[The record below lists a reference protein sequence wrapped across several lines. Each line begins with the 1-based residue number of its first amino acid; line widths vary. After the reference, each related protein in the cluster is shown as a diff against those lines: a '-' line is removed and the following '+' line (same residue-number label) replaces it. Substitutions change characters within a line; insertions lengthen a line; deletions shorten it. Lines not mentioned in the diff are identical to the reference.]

1 MPEAS
6 EDHRASSS
14 RDRDRPVRIAVDAM
28 GGDNAPGVE
37 VEGALEAALE
47 AGGALEVVLVGRS
60 ESVGPELSARARPDL
75 PVSVVHADEVIEMGE
90 SPASAVRKKR
100 GASIIVATELHKRGE
115 VDGVVS
121 AGNTGAVVASSL
133 LGLGMLP
140 SVRRPAIASLFPTVK
155 EPSVVLD
162 VGASVDSKP
171 SDLFEFA
178 MMGDVFAHYVLGRE
192 EPRVALMNI
201 GEESSKGSDLV
212 QQAHRLLCQSPLNFI
227 GNVEG
232 RSFLRGKADVVVCD
246 GFVGNVMLKL
256 TEGVLDILT
265 NALSG
270 DGQREVLAS
279 LARQL
284 DYAEYGGAPLLGVN
298 GVVIIAHG
306 SSSPKAIKNAI
317 KVAARFVDIDLD
329 GKIVQR
335 LKGVVAE
342 NGQV

>member
-1 MPEAS
+1 MPGPA
-6 EDHRASSS
+6 
-14 RDRDRPVRIAVDAM
+14 RDRPVRIAVDAM

-37 VEGALEAALE
+37 VEGAVEAAAE
-47 AGGALEVVLVGRS
+47 SDGSIEVVLVGRRDVV
-60 ESVGPELSARARPDL
+60 EPELSKHGRSDL

-90 SPASAVRKKR
+90 SPANAVRKKR
-100 GASIIVATELHKRGE
+100 GASIVVATGLHRE
-115 VDGVVS
+115 HDVDGIVS
-121 AGNTGAVVASSL
+121 AGNTGAVVASTL

-140 SVRRPAIASLFPTVK
+140 NVRRPAIASLFPTVG

-162 VGASVDSKP
+162 VGASIDSKP
-171 SDLFEFA
+171 SDLLEFA
-178 MMGDVFAHYVLGRE
+178 MMGDVFAHHVLGRE
-192 EPRVALMNI
+192 KPRVALMNI
-201 GEESSKGSDLV
+201 GEERSKGSELV
-212 QQAHRLLCQSPLNFI
+212 QQAHGLLSECRLNFI

-232 RSFLRGKADVVVCD
+232 RSFLRGRADVVVCD

-256 TEGVLDILT
+256 VEGVLDILT

-270 DGQREVLAS
+270 HGQRDALAS
-279 LARQL
+279 LAREL

-317 KVAARFVDIDLD
+317 KVAARFVDTDLS
-329 GKIVQR
+329 GKIVEK

-342 NGQV
+342 NGRA

>member
-1 MPEAS
+1 VSEAS
-6 EDHRASSS
+6 ADRSAAQGL
-14 RDRDRPVRIAVDAM
+14 DRDRPVRIAVDAM

-37 VEGALEAALE
+37 VEGAVQAAAEAE
-47 AGGALEVVLVGRS
+47 GAIEIVLVGRS
-60 ESVGPELSARARPDL
+60 DVVEPALSGLGRPDL
-75 PVSVVHADEVIEMGE
+75 PVSIVHADEAIAMGE

-100 GASIIVATELHKRGE
+100 GASIVVATRLHKSGE
-115 VDGVVS
+115 VDGIVS
-121 AGNTGAVVASSL
+121 AGNTGAVVASTL
-133 LGLGMLP
+133 FGLGMLP
-140 SVRRPAIASLFPTVK
+140 NVRRPAIASLFPTVR
-155 EPSVVLD
+155 EPAVVLD

-178 MMGDVFAHYVLGRE
+178 MMGDVFAHYVLGRR

-201 GEESSKGSDLV
+201 GEESSKGSELT
-212 QQAHRLLCQSPLNFI
+212 QQAYKLLSECPLNFI

-270 DGQREVLAS
+270 DGQREAMAS

-284 DYAEYGGAPLLGVN
+284 DYAEYGGAPLLGIN

-317 KVAARFVDIDLD
+317 RVAARFVNTDLR
-329 GKIVQR
+329 GKIVQK
-335 LKGVVAE
+335 LKGVIA
-342 NGQV
+342 GSG

>member
-1 MPEAS
+1 
-6 EDHRASSS
+6 
-14 RDRDRPVRIAVDAM
+14 M
-28 GGDNAPGVE
+28 GGDNAPAVE
-37 VEGALEAALE
+37 VEGAVQAASE
-47 AGGALEVVLVGRS
+47 SGGSIEIVLVGR
-60 ESVGPELSARARPDL
+60 EDRVRPELAAHGRADL
-75 PVSVVHADEVIEMGE
+75 PISVVQADEVITMGE

-100 GASIIVATELHKRGE
+100 SSSIVVATDLHKQGD
-115 VDGVVS
+115 VDGIVS
-121 AGNTGAVVASSL
+121 AGNTGAVVASTL

-155 EPSVVLD
+155 DPAVVLD
-162 VGASVDSKP
+162 VGASVDSKS
-171 SDLFEFA
+171 SDLLAFA

-192 EPRVALMNI
+192 RPRVALMNI
-201 GEESSKGSDLV
+201 GEERSKGSELV
-212 QQAHRLLCQSPLNFI
+212 QQAYGLLSDCPLNFI

-232 RSFLRGKADVVVCD
+232 RSFLRGSADVVVCD

-270 DGQREVLAS
+270 DGQREALAS
-279 LARQL
+279 LASQL

-317 KVAARFVDIDLD
+317 KVAARFVDTDL
-329 GKIVQR
+329 GGRIIEK

-342 NGQV
+342 NGRV

>member
-1 MPEAS
+1 MPEAPGDRRAARGS
-6 EDHRASSS
+6 DHG
-14 RDRDRPVRIAVDAM
+14 RPVRIAVDAM
-28 GGDNAPGVE
+28 GGDNAPAVE
-37 VEGALEAALE
+37 VEGAVQAAAE
-47 AGGALEVVLVGRS
+47 SAGSLEVVLVGRRDLVEPVLAGHGRS
-60 ESVGPELSARARPDL
+60 DL
-75 PVSVVHADEVIEMGE
+75 PVSVVHADEAITMGE

-100 GASIIVATELHKRGE
+100 GASIVVATGLHKEGR

-121 AGNTGAVVASSL
+121 AGNTGAVVASTL

-140 SVRRPAIASLFPTVK
+140 NVRRPAIASLFPTVR
-155 EPSVVLD
+155 EPAVVLD

-192 EPRVALMNI
+192 KPRVALMNI
-201 GEESSKGSDLV
+201 GEESSKGSDLT
-212 QQAHRLLCQSPLNFI
+212 QQAYKLLTESPLNFI

-232 RSFLRGKADVVVCD
+232 RSFLRGAADVVVCD

-265 NALSG
+265 NALGG
-270 DGQREVLAS
+270 DGQREAMAS

-317 KVAARFVDIDLD
+317 RVAATFVDTDLG
-329 GKIVQR
+329 GKIVQKLR
-335 LKGVVAE
+335 GVGATS
-342 NGQV
+342 G

>member
-6 EDHRASSS
+6 EDRPRASGTE
-14 RDRDRPVRIAVDAM
+14 RDRPVRIAVDAM
-28 GGDNAPGVE
+28 GGDNAPSVE
-37 VEGALEAALE
+37 VEGALEAAAE
-47 AGGALEVVLVGRS
+47 SAGSIEVVLVGR
-60 ESVGPELSARARPDL
+60 EDAVGPELEKQGRADL
-75 PVSVVHADEVIEMGE
+75 PISVVHADEVIAMGE

-100 GASIIVATELHKRGE
+100 GASIVVATGLHKRGE
-115 VDGVVS
+115 VDGIVS
-121 AGNTGAVVASSL
+121 AGNTGAVVASTL

-140 SVRRPAIASLFPTVK
+140 NVRRPAIASLFPTV
-155 EPSVVLD
+155 EQPAVVLD
-162 VGASVDSKP
+162 VGASVDCKP
-171 SDLFEFA
+171 SDLREFA

-201 GEESSKGSDLV
+201 GEERSKGTELV
-212 QQAHRLLCQSPLNFI
+212 QQAYDLIAECPLRFV

-232 RSFLRGKADVVVCD
+232 RSFLRGEADVVVCD

-270 DGQREVLAS
+270 DRQRASLAS

-317 KVAARFVDIDLD
+317 KVAARFVDTGLG
-329 GKIVQR
+329 GKIVEK

-342 NGQV
+342 NGRA

>member
-1 MPEAS
+1 
-6 EDHRASSS
+6 
-14 RDRDRPVRIAVDAM
+14 M

-47 AGGALEVVLVGRS
+47 AGGAVEVVLVGRS
-60 ESVGPELSARARPDL
+60 ESVAPELSARGRPDL

-100 GASIIVATELHKRGE
+100 GSSIVVATELHKRGE
-115 VDGVVS
+115 VDGIVS

-178 MMGDVFAHYVLGRE
+178 MMGDVFAHYVLGRD

-212 QQAHRLLCQSPLNFI
+212 QQAYRLLSQSRLNFI

-270 DGQREVLAS
+270 DGQREALAS

-342 NGQV
+342 NGRV

>member
-1 MPEAS
+1 
-6 EDHRASSS
+6 
-14 RDRDRPVRIAVDAM
+14 M

-37 VEGALEAALE
+37 VEGAIQAAAE
-47 AGGALEVVLVGRS
+47 SEGQIEVVLVGRGDVVS
-60 ESVGPELSARARPDL
+60 AELSRHEGADL
-75 PVSVVHADEVIEMGE
+75 PVSVVHADEVITMGE
-90 SPASAVRKKR
+90 APASAVRKKR
-100 GASIIVATELHKRGE
+100 GASIVVATGLHKGGE
-115 VDGVVS
+115 VDGIVS
-121 AGNTGAVVASSL
+121 AGNTGAVVASAL

-140 SVRRPAIASLFPTVK
+140 SVRRPAIASLFPTVE
-155 EPSVVLD
+155 EPAVVLD

-178 MMGDVFAHYVLGRE
+178 MMGDVFAHYVLGRD

-201 GEESSKGSDLV
+201 GEESSKGSELT
-212 QQAHRLLCQSPLNFI
+212 QQAHQLLARGPVNFI

-256 TEGVLDILT
+256 VEGVLDILT
-265 NALSG
+265 NALGGS
-270 DGQREVLAS
+270 GQREAMAS
-279 LARQL
+279 LAREL

-306 SSSPKAIKNAI
+306 SSSSKAIKNAI
-317 KVAARFVDIDLD
+317 KVAARFVDTDLR
-329 GKIVQR
+329 GKIVEK

-342 NGQV
+342 NGRV

>member
-6 EDHRASSS
+6 EDRPRAPGP
-14 RDRDRPVRIAVDAM
+14 DRDRPVRIAVDAM
-28 GGDNAPGVE
+28 GGDNAPSVE
-37 VEGALEAALE
+37 VEGAAQAAAE
-47 AGGALEVVLVGRS
+47 SDGSIEVVLVGRS
-60 ESVGPELSARARPDL
+60 DSVRPELAAHGRPDL
-75 PVSVVHADEVIEMGE
+75 PISVAHADEVIEMGE

-100 GASIIVATELHKRGE
+100 GASIVVATDLHKKGE
-115 VDGVVS
+115 VDGIVS
-121 AGNTGAVVASSL
+121 AGNTGAVVASTL

-140 SVRRPAIASLFPTVK
+140 NVRRPAIASLFPTAK
-155 EPSVVLD
+155 DPAVVLD

-171 SDLFEFA
+171 SDLLEFA
-178 MMGDVFAHYVLGRE
+178 MMGDVFAHYVLGRK

-201 GEESSKGSDLV
+201 GEERSKGSELT
-212 QQAHRLLCQSPLNFI
+212 QQAYGLLSEGPLNFI

-256 TEGVLDILT
+256 TEGVLDVLT
-265 NALSG
+265 SALSG
-270 DGQREVLAS
+270 DGQREALAS

-317 KVAARFVDIDLD
+317 KVAARFVDTDLN
-329 GKIVQR
+329 GKIVER

-342 NGQV
+342 NGRV